1 MTNKKIATRYLF
13 IDMAIKNMQLDLQ
26 HVENGPFKIKRPY
39 IEVIERCISKGI
51 NERKHLKKLM
61 YQNNIRIGLSHTNQG
76 FTTYEVYCDGYKR
89 ERTID
94 NNVIKKNVESVMMEL
109 ITH

>member
-1 MTNKKIATRYLF
+1 MNNKNIAIRYLF
-13 IDMAIKNMQLDLQ
+13 VDMAIKNMQLDLQ
-26 HVENGPFKIKRPY
+26 HIQNGPFKINRPY
-39 IEVIERCISKGI
+39 LTMLESMISKGI

-61 YQNNIRIGLSHTNQG
+61 YQKKIRIGLSHTNQG